1 MRKVFVLS
9 HLLAGIL
16 FSLLSSAQLCTGSLG
31 LPIVNNTFSAGTNPG
46 ASLSAATTTYQYV
59 ANDCPSDGF
68 YTVRNNT
75 NNCFSATWHSL
86 ITDHTG
92 DANGYFML
100 VNASV
105 QPGAFYVDTVRGLC
119 SGTNFEFAA
128 WVVNVLKLSSCGG
141 NGNKPN
147 LTFSI
152 EKTDGTMIQTYSTGD
167 INAQSVPQWQQY
179 GFFFTTPIGVTDI
192 VLRIVNNAPGGCGN
206 DLALDDI
213 TFRPCGPML
222 SPAIVGFPTTVTSI
236 CEGVATTITFNCT
249 VSAGFVNPTFQWQQS
264 FNGGVY
270 SDIAGQTTTNFT
282 KIFLA
287 TTAPGIYTYRMLVA
301 EAGNMSNPG
310 CRVISPILTINV
322 EASPLPILI
331 SNSPICANNT
341 LQLTATGGTTY
352 SWTGPNNF
360 TASGSAVTIASAQ
373 PVNAGKYYVIVSSPS
388 GCSKNDSITVV
399 INPVP
404 VAGVSFPTTTICE
417 STSVQLTGT
426 GGGAYLWSP
435 STGLSSATIPNP
447 VASPVSTVIYRL
459 IVSNLFN
466 CTDTAF
472 SEVKVVKKPVANA
485 GPDKGTTLGV
495 PVLLAAT
502 VIGDSI
508 SYSWSPSLYLDN
520 PFIVQPMASPPVGEV
535 EYKLT
540 VTSRVGCGSDSD
552 KVKVIVYNG
561 LYIPT
566 GFTPNNDG
574 KNDTWFI
581 PALSIY
587 PEFELSV
594 YNRYGNRILHTR
606 NQQLKWGGS
615 YKGLPQPT
623 GVYIYL
629 LSIIKDGKKELFK
642 GTFTLIR

>member
-31 LPIVNNTFSAGTNPG
+31 LPIVNNTFSAGLNPG
-46 ASLSAATTTYQYV
+46 APFSAATTTYQYI
-59 ANDCPSDGF
+59 ASDCPGDGF

-75 NNCFSATWHSL
+75 NNCFGATWHSL
-86 ITDHTG
+86 LTDHTG

-152 EKTDGTMIQTYSTGD
+152 EKTDGSMIQSYSTGD
-167 INAQSVPQWQQY
+167 ISAQSIPQWQQY
-179 GFFFTTPIGVTDI
+179 GFFFTTPVGITDI

-222 SPAIVGFPTTVTSI
+222 SPAIVGFPTTTTSI
-236 CEGVATTITFNCT
+236 CEGTAAIFNFNCT
-249 VSAGFVNPTFQWQQS
+249 VSVGFVNPIFQWQQS
-264 FNGGVY
+264 FDGGVY
-270 SDIAGQTTTNFT
+270 SDIAGQTSTNFT
-282 KIFLA
+282 KNFIA

-301 EAGNMSNPG
+301 EAGNMSNVG
-310 CRVISPILTINV
+310 CRVISPILTINIETRPV
-322 EASPLPILI
+322 PIVV
-331 SNSPICANNT
+331 SNSPICANNS
-341 LQLTATGGTTY
+341 LQLTATGGATY

-360 TASGSAVTIASAQ
+360 TASGSVVTIASAQ
-373 PVNAGKYYVIVSSPS
+373 PVHSGKYYVLLSSPS
-388 GCSKNDSITVV
+388 GCIKNDSLTVV
-399 INPVP
+399 VNPVP
-404 VAGVSFPTTTICE
+404 VAGVSFSTTTICE
-417 STSVQLTGT
+417 SNAVQLTST
-426 GGGAYLWSP
+426 GGGGYQWSP
-435 STGLSSATIPNP
+435 STGLSAVTIANP
-447 VASPVSTVIYRL
+447 IASPISSVLYRV

-472 SEVKVVKKPVANA
+472 SEVRVTKKPVANA

-495 PVLLAAT
+495 PVLLAAN

-520 PFIVQPMASPPVGEV
+520 PFFLQPMASPPVGV
-535 EYKLT
+535 VDYKLT
-540 VTSRVGCGSDSD
+540 VISRVGCGSDSD
-552 KVKVIVYNG
+552 NVKVTVYND

-581 PALSIY
+581 PALSIF

-594 YNRYGNRILHTR
+594 YNRYGNRIFHTL

-615 YKGLPQPT
+615 YKGLPQPA
-623 GVYIYL
+623 GIYIYVL
-629 LSIIKDGKKELFK
+629 TISQGGKKDIYK

>member
-31 LPIVNNTFSAGTNPG
+31 LPIVNNTFSAGLNPG
-46 ASLSAATTTYQYV
+46 APFSTAITTYQYI
-59 ANDCPSDGF
+59 ASDCPGDGF

-86 ITDHTG
+86 LTDHTG

-152 EKTDGTMIQTYSTGD
+152 EKTDGSMIQSYSTGD
-167 INAQSVPQWQQY
+167 ISAQSIPQWQQY
-179 GFFFTTPIGVTDI
+179 GFFFTTPVGITDI

-222 SPAIVGFPTTVTSI
+222 SPAIVGFPTTTTSI
-236 CEGVATTITFNCT
+236 CEGTAAIFNFNCT
-249 VSAGFVNPTFQWQQS
+249 VSVGFVNPTFQWQQS
-264 FNGGVY
+264 FDGGVY
-270 SDIAGQTTTNFT
+270 SDIAGQTSTNFT
-282 KIFLA
+282 KNFIA

-301 EAGNMSNPG
+301 EAGNMSNVG
-310 CRVISPILTINV
+310 CRVISPILTINIETRPV
-322 EASPLPILI
+322 PNVV
-331 SNSPICANNT
+331 SNSPICANNS
-341 LQLTATGGTTY
+341 LQLTATGGATY
-352 SWTGPNNF
+352 SWTGTNNF
-360 TASGSAVTIASAQ
+360 TASGSVVTIASAQ
-373 PVNAGKYYVIVSSPS
+373 PVHSGKYYVLLSSPS
-388 GCSKNDSITVV
+388 GCIKNDSLTVV
-399 INPVP
+399 VNPVP
-404 VAGVSFPTTTICE
+404 VAGVSFSTTTICE
-417 STSVQLTGT
+417 STSVQLTST
-426 GGGAYLWSP
+426 GGGGYQWSP
-435 STGLSSATIPNP
+435 STGLSAVTIANP
-447 VASPVSTVIYRL
+447 IASPISSVLYRV

-472 SEVKVVKKPVANA
+472 SEVRVTKKPVANA

-502 VIGDSI
+502 IIGDSI

-520 PFIVQPMASPPVGEV
+520 PLIVQPMASPPVGV
-535 EYKLT
+535 VDYKLT
-540 VTSRVGCGSDSD
+540 VISRVGCGSDSD
-552 KVKVIVYNG
+552 NVKVTVYNG

-574 KNDTWFI
+574 KNDTWYI

-594 YNRYGNRILHTR
+594 YNRYGNRILHTL

-615 YKGLPQPT
+615 YKGLPQPS
-623 GVYIYL
+623 GIYIYVL
-629 LSIIKDGKKELFK
+629 TINQAGKKDVYK

>member
-9 HLLAGIL
+9 HLLVGIL
-16 FSLLSSAQLCTGSLG
+16 SSLLTTAQLCTGSLG
-31 LPIVNNTFSAGTNPG
+31 LPIVNNTFNTGTNPG
-46 ASLSAATTTYQYV
+46 APVSAATTSYQYV
-59 ANDCPSDGF
+59 SADCPNDGF

-75 NNCFSATWHSL
+75 SNCFNATWHSL
-86 ITDHTG
+86 LNDHTG

-128 WVVNVLKLSSCGG
+128 WVVNVLKISSCGG

-152 EKTDGTMIQTYSTGD
+152 EKTDGTLIQSYSTGD
-167 INAQSVPQWQQY
+167 ISAQSIPVWQQY
-179 GFFFTTPIGVTDI
+179 GFFFTTPIGITDI

-213 TFRPCGPML
+213 TFRPCGPLL
-222 SPAIVGFPTTVTSI
+222 SPSIIGFPSGTTSI
-236 CEGVATTITFNCT
+236 CEGTAATFNFICS
-249 VSAGFVNPTFQWQQS
+249 VSVGFVNPSFQWQQS
-264 FNGGVY
+264 YNGGVF
-270 SDIAGQTTTNFT
+270 SDIAGQTSTNYT
-282 KIFLA
+282 KNFGA
-287 TTAPGIYTYRMLVA
+287 TAVSGIYTYRLVAA
-301 EAGNMSNPG
+301 EAGNMSNVG

-322 EASPLPILI
+322 EASPVPIVV
-331 SNSPICANNT
+331 SNSPICTNNT
-341 LQLTATGGTTY
+341 LQLTATGGANY
-352 SWTGPNNF
+352 VWTGPNNF
-360 TASGSAVTIASAQ
+360 TASGSAVSIASAQ
-373 PVNAGKYYVIVSSPS
+373 PVHSGKYYVIISSPA
-388 GCSKNDSITVV
+388 GCIRNDSLTVI

-404 VAGVSFPTTTICE
+404 IAGVSFSTTTICE
-417 STSVQLTGT
+417 STSVQLTST
-426 GGGAYLWSP
+426 GGGGYQWSP
-435 STGLSSATIPNP
+435 STGLSAVTIANP
-447 VASPVSTVIYRL
+447 IASPVSSVMYRV

-472 SEVKVVKKPVANA
+472 SEVRVTKKPVANA

-495 PVLLAAT
+495 PVLLAAN

-520 PFIVQPMASPPVGEV
+520 PFIVQPMASPPVGV
-535 EYKLT
+535 VDYKLT
-540 VTSRVGCGSDSD
+540 VISRVGCGADSD
-552 KVKVIVYNG
+552 KVKVTVYNG

-574 KNDTWFI
+574 KNDSWYI
-581 PALSIY
+581 PSLSAF

-594 YNRYGNRILHTR
+594 YNRYGNRVFYTR
-606 NQQLKWGGS
+606 NQQMKWSGA
-615 YKGLPQPT
+615 YKGLPQPA
-623 GVYIYL
+623 GIYIYML
-629 LSIIKDGKKELFK
+629 TINKDGKKDLYK

>member
-16 FSLLSSAQLCTGSLG
+16 FSLLSSAQLCTGSVG
-31 LPIVNNTFSAGTNPG
+31 LPIVNNTFGAGTNPG
-46 ASLSAATTTYQYV
+46 APLSAATTTYQYV
-59 ANDCPSDGF
+59 ANDCPGDGF

-86 ITDHTG
+86 LTDHTG

-167 INAQSVPQWQQY
+167 INAQTIPQWQQY
-179 GFFFTTPIGVTDI
+179 GFFFATPIGITDI

-222 SPAIVGFPTTVTSI
+222 SPAIVGFPTTTTSI
-236 CEGVATTITFNCT
+236 CEGTAATINFNCT
-249 VSAGFVNPTFQWQQS
+249 VSVGFVNPTFQWQDS

-270 SDIAGQTTTNFT
+270 SDIPGQTTTNFT

-301 EAGNMSNPG
+301 EAGNMSNVG

-322 EASPLPILI
+322 ETSPVPIVV
-331 SNSPICANNT
+331 SNSPICANST

-360 TASGSAVTIASAQ
+360 TASGSAVTIAAAQ
-373 PVNAGKYYVIVSSPS
+373 PVNSGKYYVLLSSSS
-388 GCSKNDSITVV
+388 GCSKNDSLTVMV
-399 INPVP
+399 NPVP

-417 STSVQLTGT
+417 SNSVQLTST
-426 GGGAYLWSP
+426 GGGGYLWSP
-435 STGLSSATIPNP
+435 SMGLSSVSIANP
-447 VASPVSTVIYRL
+447 IASPISTVMYRV

-466 CTDTAF
+466 CTDTTF
-472 SEVKVVKKPVANA
+472 SEVRVTKKPIANA
-485 GPDKGTTLGV
+485 GTDKGTTLGV
-495 PVLLAAT
+495 PVLLAAN

-508 SYSWSPSLYLDN
+508 SYFWLPSLYLDN
-520 PFIVQPMASPPVGEV
+520 PLIVQPMASPPVGV
-535 EYKLT
+535 VDYKLT
-540 VTSRVGCGSDSD
+540 VISSVGCGSDSD
-552 KVKVIVYNG
+552 NVKVTVYNG
-561 LYIPT
+561 LHIPT

-574 KNDTWFI
+574 KNDTWYI
-581 PALSIY
+581 PSLSIY

-594 YNRYGNRILHTR
+594 YNRYGNRILHTL

-615 YKGLPQPT
+615 YKGLPQPA
-623 GVYIYL
+623 GIYIYVL
-629 LSIIKDGKKELFK
+629 TINQAGKKDVYK